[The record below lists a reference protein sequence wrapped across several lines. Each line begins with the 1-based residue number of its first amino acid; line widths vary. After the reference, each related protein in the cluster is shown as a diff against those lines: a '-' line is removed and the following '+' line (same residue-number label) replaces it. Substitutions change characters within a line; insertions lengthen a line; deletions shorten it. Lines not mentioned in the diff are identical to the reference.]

1 VSYSAEDLRRIAG
14 RKTAEIEAVL
24 GYKYYDEAVR
34 RDDFVLDR
42 GGLVTRVVE
51 S

>member
-1 VSYSAEDLRRIAG
+1 M
-14 RKTAEIEAVL
+14 L

-42 GGLVTRVVE
+42 GGLVARGVE